1 MKTVIDKVKASKM
14 TCKRNRDAWKT
25 KALEAVRELSCWK
38 MEMAARDRLIE
49 DRWNGLRKQYLERI
63 ERLERVSLML
73 GSRIL
78 RASQV
83 LTQK

>member
-1 MKTVIDKVKASKM
+1 VEDEGA
-14 TCKRNRDAWKT
+14 
-25 KALEAVRELSCWK
+25 EAVRELSCWK

>member
-14 TCKRNRDAWKT
+14 KCKRNRDAWKT

>member
-14 TCKRNRDAWKT
+14 KCKRNRDAWKT
-25 KALEAVRELSCWK
+25 NALEAVRELSCWK